1 MKKQVDKNLRGFCS
15 ASRWRKEAFYY
26 FCTMVKK
33 HTIFL
38 LLGSNIHPRTAYL
51 DRAVELINSSIG
63 LITIASSIYE
73 SEPWGFDSPL
83 LFLNQVFCVETTMNP
98 MEILEKTQE
107 IERQLGRIAK
117 SDGTYTS
124 RTLDIDLL
132 FFDDDIIN
140 LPALTVPHAQMTN
153 RRFTLMPL
161 AEISPQKEHP
171 VLKKTC
177 RQLLDTC
184 IDESKVWKYKEVP
197 AHAL

>member
-1 MKKQVDKNLRGFCS
+1 M
-15 ASRWRKEAFYY
+15 A
-26 FCTMVKK
+26 KK

-51 DRAVELINSSIG
+51 NRATELISSSIG
-63 LITIASSIYE
+63 LITIASPIYE
-73 SEPWGFDSPL
+73 SESWGFVSPL

-98 MEILEKTQE
+98 IEILEKTQE
-107 IERQLGRIAK
+107 IERQLGRTTK
-117 SDGTYTS
+117 SDGTYGS

-140 LPALTVPHAQMTN
+140 LPELTVPHTQMTN

-161 AEISPQKEHP
+161 AEIAPQKEHP
-171 VLKKTC
+171 VLKRTC

-184 IDESKVWKYKEVP
+184 LDKSKVWKYKEAPV
-197 AHAL
+197 HAL